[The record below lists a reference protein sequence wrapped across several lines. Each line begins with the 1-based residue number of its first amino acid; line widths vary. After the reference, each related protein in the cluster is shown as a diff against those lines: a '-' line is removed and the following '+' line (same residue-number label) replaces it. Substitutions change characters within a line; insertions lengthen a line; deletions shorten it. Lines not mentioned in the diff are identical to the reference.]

1 MIWRMDNQPRTAR
14 GRATRQRIV
23 DAASELVAERGVAA
37 TTIDDVRLRAHA
49 SKSQL
54 YLYFSDREEL
64 LRGVAAQTCDAV
76 VDGQAEALAR
86 FDSLA
91 GIEAYLDGVVALQ
104 ERLQARGGC
113 PIGTL
118 AGQLG
123 ERDDQARLIL
133 ADGFDRWEA
142 QLREG
147 LERMA
152 ARGEL
157 LPSAEPSLLATQTLA
172 ALQGGLLLSQTRRDP
187 GQLRAA
193 ADAVLSLVHAAL
205 ASGGR

>member
-1 MIWRMDNQPRTAR
+1 MENQPRTAR

-23 DAASELVAERGVAA
+23 DAASALVAERGVAA
-37 TTIDDVRLRAHA
+37 TTIDEVRLRAHA

-64 LRGVAAQTCDAV
+64 LRGVAEQTCDAV
-76 VDGQAEALAR
+76 VDGQAQALAQ

-91 GIEAYLDGVVALQ
+91 GIEAYLDNVVTVQ
-104 ERLQARGGC
+104 EQRQACGGC

-123 ERDDQARLIL
+123 EHDDQARLIL

-142 QLREG
+142 RLREG

-157 LPSAEPSLLATQTLA
+157 LPGADPSLLATQTLA

-193 ADAVLSLVHAAL
+193 ADAVLTLVHAAL
-205 ASGGR
+205 ATGGC